1 MSSSCSVRSCDDSA
15 LARTIVENGVPVD
28 EYVSSSTPVIV
39 APTAI
44 GNDDLTW
51 VHLRLCST
59 IDFRSPWASAPPS
72 SVTNFFCNSE
82 RGRIG

>member
-1 MSSSCSVRSCDDSA
+1 M
-15 LARTIVENGVPVD
+15 ENGVPVD

>member
-15 LARTIVENGVPVD
+15 LARQIVENGVPVD

-59 IDFRSPWASAPPS
+59 TDCEREGGGVRKEVLLELLDNAP
-72 SVTNFFCNSE
+72 
-82 RGRIG
+82 